1 MRNATLA
8 QLVREADLSVE
19 ERNPAWPADRGDK
32 WRWRSLSPELTAYVE
47 AHVALLRYA
56 GQLPQA
62 GGPMLKPL
70 REACYKS
77 VAALRDA
84 LEVKP

>member
-1 MRNATLA
+1 M
-8 QLVREADLSVE
+8 
-19 ERNPAWPADRGDK
+19 
-32 WRWRSLSPELTAYVE
+32 SPELAAYVE
-47 AHVALLRYA
+47 AHAALLVYA

-70 REACYKS
+70 REACYES
-77 VAALRDA
+77 AAALRDA